1 MDVDDKE
8 RVREKVRF
16 AELVSETV
24 LLRPRGHDL
33 WGCCPFH
40 HEKSASFHI
49 NPETG
54 LWKCFGCG
62 RGGDVFAYIME
73 REHVDFSGAIHY
85 LADKYGVELT
95 HSTSR
100 SHGPSRVRLYAC
112 VSAAEDFFHKRLLC
126 DPAPAAKA
134 ARAYLS
140 SRHLG
145 SECAKS
151 WRLGYAAR
159 DSKLIDYLRAQGFT
173 QQEILASDLGLMQG
187 SYLRSRFFDRVIFPI
202 HDELG
207 KAIAFGGRVLGD
219 AKPKYLNTKDTV
231 LFHKGKHLFAFDRAK
246 DSMIRTGTCIVCEG
260 YTDVIAMH
268 THGFTNTVAALGTAL
283 TLDHIKLIERFATKR
298 IICMFDGDAAGQKA
312 ALRSVQFIDK
322 TKLSLECVVLPN
334 NQDPF
339 EFLSTHDSQAL
350 AQELEKACPLIQF
363 VLNKTLKAFDMRV
376 SGQRLQ
382 ALSSAVELLL
392 HIQNDILLKDMIA
405 LIANMCE
412 VDIQSVAGM
421 YEERRAHMVASPSP
435 VPFDSFAHAAATT
448 ATQHMQGAPTSPLS
462 LASPASPKG
471 PSFPSFAS
479 ADARQQYACEAE
491 LLSLIVEHPTH
502 LQQLRPALE
511 EISWIDRDHEA
522 CAQAFIAAPADAQ
535 AKDLLARAEEATSTA
550 SYILSSASIPARSN
564 LSTDE
569 VFSFLMHSIKLFE
582 SQREITQIKT
592 TLQLER
598 QTLDPA
604 RTTEL
609 LERACVL
616 QKHVQQLRSIIAK
629 VI

>member
-73 REHVDFSGAIHY
+73 REHVDFSGAMHY

-95 HSTSR
+95 QRTSR

-140 SRHLG
+140 SRQMG
-145 SECAKS
+145 SECAKL

-219 AKPKYLNTKDTV
+219 AKPKYLNTKDTM

-283 TLDHIKLIERFATKR
+283 TIDHIKLIERFATKR

-350 AQELEKACPLIQF
+350 AQELKKSSPLIQF
-363 VLNKTLKAFDMRV
+363 VLNKTLKAYDMRV
-376 SGQRLQ
+376 GGQRLR

-421 YEERRAHMVASPSP
+421 YEERRAHMGASPSP
-435 VPFDSFAHAAATT
+435 ASFDSFAHAAATT

-462 LASPASPKG
+462 LASPASPKS

-479 ADARQQYACEAE
+479 VDARQQYACEAE

-522 CAQAFIAAPADAQ
+522 CAKAFLAAPADARAQ
-535 AKDLLARAEEATSTA
+535 DLLACAEEATSQA

-569 VFSFLMHSIKLFE
+569 VFSFLIHSIKLSE

-604 RTTEL
+604 RTTKL

>member
-1 MDVDDKE
+1 
-8 RVREKVRF
+8 
-16 AELVSETV
+16 
-24 LLRPRGHDL
+24 
-33 WGCCPFH
+33 
-40 HEKSASFHI
+40 
-49 NPETG
+49 
-54 LWKCFGCG
+54 
-62 RGGDVFAYIME
+62 
-73 REHVDFSGAIHY
+73 
-85 LADKYGVELT
+85 
-95 HSTSR
+95 
-100 SHGPSRVRLYAC
+100 
-112 VSAAEDFFHKRLLC
+112 
-126 DPAPAAKA
+126 
-134 ARAYLS
+134 
-140 SRHLG
+140 
-145 SECAKS
+145 
-151 WRLGYAAR
+151 
-159 DSKLIDYLRAQGFT
+159 
-173 QQEILASDLGLMQG
+173 
-187 SYLRSRFFDRVIFPI
+187 
-202 HDELG
+202 
-207 KAIAFGGRVLGD
+207 
-219 AKPKYLNTKDTV
+219 
-231 LFHKGKHLFAFDRAK
+231 
-246 DSMIRTGTCIVCEG
+246 
-260 YTDVIAMH
+260 MH

-283 TLDHIKLIERFATKR
+283 TIDHIKLIERFATKR

-350 AQELEKACPLIQF
+350 AQELKKASPLIQF
-363 VLNKTLKAFDMRV
+363 VLNKTLKAYDMRV
-376 SGQRLQ
+376 GGQRLR
-382 ALSSAVELLL
+382 ALSSAIELLL

-405 LIANMCE
+405 LVANMCE

-421 YEERRAHMVASPSP
+421 YEEKRKDMGKGSSLSS
-435 VPFDSFAHAAATT
+435 FDSLSASALKGKTDAIPGALAPSASSAPSARAAD
-448 ATQHMQGAPTSPLS
+448 
-462 LASPASPKG
+462 

-479 ADARQQYACEAE
+479 VDARQQYACEAE

-502 LQQLRPALE
+502 LQRLRPELE

-522 CAQAFIAAPADAQ
+522 CAKAFLAAPADAQ

>member
-1 MDVDDKE
+1 MDIDDKE

-73 REHVDFSGAIHY
+73 REHVDFSGAMHY

-95 HSTSR
+95 QRTSR

-140 SRHLG
+140 SRQMG

-151 WRLGYAAR
+151 WRLGYAAH

-219 AKPKYLNTKDTV
+219 AKPKYLNTKDTM

-283 TLDHIKLIERFATKR
+283 TIDHIKLIERFATKR

-350 AQELEKACPLIQF
+350 AQELKKASPLIQF
-363 VLNKTLKAFDMRV
+363 VLNKTLKAYDMRV
-376 SGQRLQ
+376 GGQRLR

-405 LIANMCE
+405 LVANMCE

-421 YEERRAHMVASPSP
+421 YEEKRKDMGKESSLSS
-435 VPFDSFAHAAATT
+435 FDSSSASALKDKTDAIPGALAPSASSAPSAHAAD
-448 ATQHMQGAPTSPLS
+448 
-462 LASPASPKG
+462 

-479 ADARQQYACEAE
+479 VDARQQYACEAE

-502 LQQLRPALE
+502 LQRLRPELK

-522 CAQAFIAAPADAQ
+522 CAKAFLAAPADAE
-535 AKDLLARAEEATSTA
+535 AKDLLARAEEATPTA